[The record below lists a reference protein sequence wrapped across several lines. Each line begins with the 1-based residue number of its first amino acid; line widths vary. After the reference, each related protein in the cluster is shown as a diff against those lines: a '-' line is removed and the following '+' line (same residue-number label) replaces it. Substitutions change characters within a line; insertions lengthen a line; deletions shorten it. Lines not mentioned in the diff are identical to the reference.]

1 MHWSVACISKDNSY
15 DECFSPHHRSVHQ
28 IIVFIFLH
36 MQTCVKL
43 LKEVVVGGE
52 EKGEEDVEEG
62 QFGKGSKYR
71 QTAVKLQK
79 VSVWE

>member
-1 MHWSVACISKDNSY
+1 
-15 DECFSPHHRSVHQ
+15 
-28 IIVFIFLH
+28 